1 MVKNRIKVMRA
12 EADISA
18 TALAEKLPDVQS
30 KVAMSFIEQGRVLPT
45 RDSLEQMCE
54 LLGCTPTDLYRERDL
69 DLLSVGGG
77 EADSEFEVEGFQK
90 PETTRPTDKEGQERM
105 ACVAYSFL
113 IDALIKN
120 PERKTLIEALE
131 GAKQLIP
138 YYDYEKLTSSGFKPK
153 PTGYVVDS
161 FEVALHCIL
170 TTDLFKA
177 AVIKAVN
184 LGGDADTIGAITGGI
199 AGALY
204 GYSAIPRDWK
214 ESLSWDVRKKLDD
227 LSEAAEAR
235 RYAQ

>member
-90 PETTRPTDKEGQERM
+90 PETTRPTDKEGQERIRVWM
-105 ACVAYSFL
+105 L
-113 IDALIKN
+113 REEK
-120 PERKTLIEALE
+120 EALLQAIAGLGYKNVTE
-131 GAKQLIP
+131 WLREMYRATMQRYIELQLDKHKRI
-138 YYDYEKLTSSGFKPK
+138 YQ
-153 PTGYVVDS
+153 
-161 FEVALHCIL
+161 
-170 TTDLFKA
+170 
-177 AVIKAVN
+177 
-184 LGGDADTIGAITGGI
+184 AITPSKK
-199 AGALY
+199 AQAQQAL
-204 GYSAIPRDWK
+204 
-214 ESLSWDVRKKLDD
+214 
-227 LSEAAEAR
+227 
-235 RYAQ
+235 